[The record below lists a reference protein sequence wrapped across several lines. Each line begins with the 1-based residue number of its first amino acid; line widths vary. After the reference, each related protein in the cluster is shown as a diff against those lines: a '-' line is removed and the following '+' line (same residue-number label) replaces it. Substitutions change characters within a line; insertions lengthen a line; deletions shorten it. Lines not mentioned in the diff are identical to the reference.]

1 MSEKLANYINSI
13 SPAASQFVK
22 DKLEDIEF
30 KDQFREPE
38 REDIAW
44 LDVARLL
51 QSMPTHELAAIIKS
65 QAVEVSFTDDEL
77 REISRALFKNV
88 ANIERA
94 IESKKITEEDRSDIK
109 EWKKHNDS
117 AQTKIENHFGY
128 AVLAPKEGA
137 EQ

>member
-13 SPAASQFVK
+13 SPAASQSVK

-38 REDIAW
+38 RADIAW

-51 QSMPTHELAAIIKS
+51 QSIPVHELAAIIKS
-65 QAVEVSFTDDEL
+65 KAVEVSFTDEEL
-77 REISRALFKNV
+77 QEISRALFKNV

-94 IESKKITEEDRSDIK
+94 IESKKITEKDRSDIK
-109 EWKKHNDS
+109 EWKQHNAS
-117 AQTKIENHFGY
+117 AQDKIKDHFGY
-128 AVLAPKEGA
+128 
-137 EQ
+137 